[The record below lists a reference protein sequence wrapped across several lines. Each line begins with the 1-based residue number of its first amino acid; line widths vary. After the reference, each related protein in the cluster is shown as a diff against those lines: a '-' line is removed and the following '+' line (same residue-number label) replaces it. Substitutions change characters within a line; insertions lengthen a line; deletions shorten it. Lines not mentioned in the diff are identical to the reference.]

1 MYMSTK
7 SIKIFSGTSNPGLS
21 HEICKY
27 LNVPLS
33 HVTIGR
39 FPDGEISVQI
49 QESIRGDDVFIIQPT
64 NSPANDNLMELLIL
78 IDAARRASAGRIT
91 AVIPFFMGINITLDH
106 RNRNG
111 VFLLRLNGI
120 HFDPAKSEISA

>member
-64 NSPANDNLMELLIL
+64 NYPANDNLMLPVVHQQDVSLLSFHFL
-78 IDAARRASAGRIT
+78 DMLGRTERIS
-91 AVIPFFMGINITLDH
+91 
-106 RNRNG
+106 R
-111 VFLLRLNGI
+111 VFQ
-120 HFDPAKSEISA
+120 